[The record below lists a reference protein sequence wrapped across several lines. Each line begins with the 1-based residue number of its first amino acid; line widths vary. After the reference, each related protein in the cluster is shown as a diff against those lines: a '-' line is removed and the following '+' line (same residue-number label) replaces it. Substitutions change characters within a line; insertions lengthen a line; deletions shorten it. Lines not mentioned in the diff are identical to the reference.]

1 MPHRVCILFSP
12 SSVCFLSGWTQ
23 VEWLVNAGLTIS
35 EVRALF
41 ATYPK
46 IVDVDLNVM
55 EEGVGMLKEK
65 LFLAPRQ
72 LAKVRT

>member
-1 MPHRVCILFSP
+1 MPHRVRIFCLLP
-12 SSVCFLSGWTQ
+12 RYAFLSGWTQ
-23 VEWLVNAGLTIS
+23 VEWLVNAGLTIN
-35 EVRALF
+35 EVRDLF

-46 IVDVDLNVM
+46 IVGVDLNVM

-65 LFLAPRQ
+65 ISLAPRQ